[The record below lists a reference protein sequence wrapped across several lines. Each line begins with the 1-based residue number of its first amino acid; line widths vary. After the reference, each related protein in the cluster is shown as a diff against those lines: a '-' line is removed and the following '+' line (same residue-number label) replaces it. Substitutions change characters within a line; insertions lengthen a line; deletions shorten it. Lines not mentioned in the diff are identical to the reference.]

1 VTDEDEIARAQRKSR
16 EWKARQAEMA
26 EAAREDAERIAHRRA
41 ALEQERQETYQE
53 RGLRNL
59 VLIGAG
65 ALAILLM
72 FERFEITGAA
82 QDCLEG
88 AKHPHQY
95 NCAAQLTRSFW
106 SWLIPGD
113 VKAAL
118 EAARP

>member
-26 EAAREDAERIAHRRA
+26 EAAREDAERIARRRA
-41 ALEQERQETYQE
+41 ALERQETYQE

-59 VLIGAG
+59 VLIGVG
-65 ALAILLM
+65 ALGILLI
-72 FERFEITGAA
+72 FERFQITEAA

-88 AKHPHQY
+88 AKHPHQH

-113 VKAAL
+113 LKAAL
-118 EAARP
+118 EASRP